1 MNKYNILENTWYLND
16 LNKSIIV
23 YLKKKNKKNNIIKTK
38 KNVILNLIEFIMP
51 SRTSMTRSIRFIFK
65 Y

>member
-23 YLKKKNKKNNIIKTK
+23 YLKKKNKKNKIIKTK

-51 SRTSMTRSIRFIFK
+51 SQTSVTRSVRFIFK

>member
-23 YLKKKNKKNNIIKTK
+23 YLKKKNKKNKIIKTK

-51 SRTSMTRSIRFIFK
+51 SQTSMTRSIRFIFK

>member
-23 YLKKKNKKNNIIKTK
+23 YLKKKNKKNKIIKTK

-51 SRTSMTRSIRFIFK
+51 SQTSMTRSVRFIFK